1 MAVFQSSLKELDVNL
16 GDTDFF
22 ITHMHADHSGLVS
35 ELATDSSGVYCS
47 LPDSVLIGPVIS
59 GADWYSDMSKVAGLS
74 GFPESEFQEAVL
86 KHPGFK
92 YSSRKPLEFNILKGG
107 DTISIG
113 DYHFTCLETP
123 GHTDGHLCLYD
134 SDKKL
139 LMSGDHILQD
149 ITPNISMWS
158 RVGNPLKDFINSLD
172 MIYGLEVDL
181 VLPGHRR
188 VFNDCKGRIEEL
200 KLHHQTRAQEVLT
213 ILEEGAANVYQ
224 VASRMT
230 WDLTYRSWDLF
241 PAPQK
246 WFATGEA
253 RAHLR
258 YLEED
263 SLIKGELVNGNIL
276 YSLI

>member
-1 MAVFQSSLKELDVNL
+1 
-16 GDTDFF
+16 
-22 ITHMHADHSGLVS
+22 
-35 ELATDSSGVYCS
+35 
-47 LPDSVLIGPVIS
+47 
-59 GADWYSDMSKVAGLS
+59 
-74 GFPESEFQEAVL
+74 
-86 KHPGFK
+86 
-92 YSSRKPLEFNILKGG
+92 
-107 DTISIG
+107 
-113 DYHFTCLETP
+113 
-123 GHTDGHLCLYD
+123 
-134 SDKKL
+134 
-139 LMSGDHILQD
+139 
-149 ITPNISMWS
+149 MWS